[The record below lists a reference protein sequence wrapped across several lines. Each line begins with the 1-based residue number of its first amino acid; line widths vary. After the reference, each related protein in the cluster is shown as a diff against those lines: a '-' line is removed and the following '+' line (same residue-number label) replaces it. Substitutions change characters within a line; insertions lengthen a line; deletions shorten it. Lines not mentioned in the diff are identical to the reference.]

1 MEYSKHEELTRLP
14 GFFKVNTVLEDGN
27 VVKVQWLYR
36 YPNDYG
42 ASVITGLGSYTD
54 KEHPYE
60 LAVLFFYGPDDGEF
74 ILSRGNP
81 VTSDVMP
88 CLSADDVARTLKQI
102 EELSCTK

>member
-1 MEYSKHEELTRLP
+1 MPIDLEKLP
-14 GFFKVNTVLEDGN
+14 GFIGKKRTVLEDSDFDRT
-27 VVKVQWLYR
+27 QWLYR

-74 ILSRGNP
+74 ILSLGDP